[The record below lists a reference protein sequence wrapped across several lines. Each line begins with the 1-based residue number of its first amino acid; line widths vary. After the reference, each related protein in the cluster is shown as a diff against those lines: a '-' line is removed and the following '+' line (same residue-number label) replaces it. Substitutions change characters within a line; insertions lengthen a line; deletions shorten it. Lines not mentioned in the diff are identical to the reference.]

1 MDISKLACYFIF
13 SEELERGAAGVSAL
27 GWTGEKAA
35 EFEPFVS
42 RPGSVSSSPTD
53 LT

>member
-1 MDISKLACYFIF
+1 MDISKLACCFIF
-13 SEELERGAAGVSAL
+13 SEELERGAAGVSTL

-35 EFEPFVS
+35 EFEPLVS
-42 RPGSVSSSPTD
+42 RPGSVSGFPTD